1 MNIKLVLEIT
11 TEAQKEDIIQL
22 AERLHVAVEVLEMTE
37 EEEDVAMVRAIY
49 AGAQSDILSPDENA
63 KFLADLAKK

>member
-1 MNIKLVLEIT
+1 MKLVLDIT

-37 EEEDVAMVRAIY
+37 NEEDAAMVRAIH
-49 AGAQSDILSPDENA
+49 ACAKGDILSPEENA
-63 KFLADLAKK
+63 EFLAHLAKK

>member
-1 MNIKLVLEIT
+1 MKLVLDIT

-37 EEEDVAMVRAIY
+37 DEEDDAMVRAIH
-49 AGAQSDILSPDENA
+49 AGTQGDILSQEENA
-63 KFLADLAKK
+63 EFLAHLAKK